1 MYRLLSTLIL
11 LMSVFFTACGADE
24 EVDEP
29 APTKVKQSAVV
40 YGLHGD
46 TYRNREYVFK
56 VSSLPVDDWTVL
68 EISNAAKQD
77 IDKVWKAAWIG
88 ANQDNEVLFNS
99 TVSFLLMQPTSEDN
113 FARTITEA
121 ITKQMPFIYILVEV
135 QRITDIRTPKA
146 YVQTLIE
153 ILEIVLPPDSF
164 EVTQEGSLPSKDRRP
179 GYYFETKL
187 SDGSWGKQTVFL
199 RNTQQESPPI
209 YRLYFWAPGDQYEE
223 LLPVYNQIVS
233 SVEFRLN

>member
-1 MYRLLSTLIL
+1 MYRPLSTLIL
-11 LMSVFFTACGADE
+11 LMSVFFIACGADE

-29 APTKVKQSAVV
+29 SPTKVEQPAVV

-56 VSSLPVDDWTVL
+56 VSNLPVDGWTVL
-68 EISNAAKQD
+68 EVSNAAKKE
-77 IDKVWKAAWIG
+77 IDEIWKAAWLG
-88 ANQDNEVLFNS
+88 ANQNNEVLFNS
-99 TVSFLLMQPTSEDN
+99 TISFLLMQPTSEDN

-121 ITKQMPFIYILVEV
+121 ITKQIPFIYVFVEV
-135 QRITDIRTPKA
+135 QKITDIKTPKA
-146 YVQTLIE
+146 YVQLLIE
-153 ILEIVLPPDSF
+153 LLGIILPPGSF
-164 EVTQEGSLPSKDRRP
+164 EVTQEGSLSSKDRRP
-179 GYYFETKL
+179 GYYFEMKL
-187 SDGSWGKQTVFL
+187 NDGSWGKQTVVL
-199 RNTQQESPPI
+199 RNTHQESPPI